1 MEVIENG
8 ITTIQMWV
16 SALTSYPE
24 ILDPIVDNIIPELNK
39 IMYKIFVFIPFP
51 TFKLLGKLGAKTR
64 QYFEE
69 KEFRAKN

>member
-1 MEVIENG
+1 
-8 ITTIQMWV
+8 MWV

-24 ILDPIVDNIIPELNK
+24 ILDPVIDNILPELDNLL
-39 IMYKIFVFIPFP
+39 YKIYYVLPNP